1 MEDEGV
7 RYRLSA
13 QQRNAK
19 LISGTFRDK
28 PRSNASPERSDARP
42 MAATRG
48 WVHRSEG
55 GAAETRQVTGETVM
69 SNDLQ
74 IEVDRLISIA
84 HLHAL
89 NALSQPESQRDEHLA
104 FCRGF
109 WKHYAAA
116 FATDETQCDRFA
128 DTLDHA
134 TRDLIAELQ
143 QAGTPVQ
150 MSGVL
155 RLTADGAEPS
165 AGPSSAMTLEE
176 LRPIFRKIIEQ

>member
-1 MEDEGV
+1 
-7 RYRLSA
+7 
-13 QQRNAK
+13 
-19 LISGTFRDK
+19 
-28 PRSNASPERSDARP
+28 
-42 MAATRG
+42 
-48 WVHRSEG
+48 
-55 GAAETRQVTGETVM
+55 M
-69 SNDLQ
+69 SNDLK

-89 NALSQPESQRDEHLA
+89 NALSQPESQRDQHLA

-116 FATDETQCDRFA
+116 FATDETQCDSFA

-143 QAGTPVQ
+143 QNGTRVQ
-150 MSGVL
+150 MSGML
-155 RLTADGAEPS
+155 RVSADGVELQPS
-165 AGPSSAMTLEE
+165 QPTTLTLEE